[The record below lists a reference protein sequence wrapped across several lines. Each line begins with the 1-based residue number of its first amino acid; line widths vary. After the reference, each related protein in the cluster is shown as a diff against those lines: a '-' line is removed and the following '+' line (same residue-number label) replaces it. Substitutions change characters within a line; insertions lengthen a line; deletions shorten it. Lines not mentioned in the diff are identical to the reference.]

1 MALASRERQYLAEE
15 FGEEVNKVYAAI
27 VCEAWGMVLNSQ
39 RNSTPARQKTVRQT
53 AEGMER
59 AALIVVKHADYVA
72 EDIEPEA
79 RLKRDRKRYEEAWNA
94 DRADM
99 DAPI

>member
-1 MALASRERQYLAEE
+1 MAPASQERQYLAQTLA
-15 FGEEVNKVYAAI
+15 EEVSTVYAHI
-27 VCEAWGMVLNSQ
+27 VCEAWGLVLNSQ
-39 RNSTPARQKTVRQT
+39 RNSSPARQKSAKQT
-53 AEGMER
+53 AAGMER
-59 AALIVVKHADYVA
+59 AALIALKHAEYVT
-72 EDIEPEA
+72 EDIKPED